1 MKTIE
6 LQTTQNVTINYEL
19 ALLRDRILAFVID
32 AVVLGFLAF
41 ILSICTGLLSG
52 TAQLIFVY
60 VVLLPTVTFYTLV
73 WELLNGGQ
81 TLGKMVLR
89 IKVVRMDGKPMNFI
103 DNLLRW
109 SFRLF
114 DIWLSLGSLAV
125 VLINSTLRSQRL
137 GDLVSNTTVVKSN
150 PDLYVSLNDILKI
163 STIDDYQP
171 IYPQVRFFSEE
182 DMLVIKQAV
191 ERYNLY
197 KNAAHS
203 EALTLLVERVCF
215 EMKVP
220 VVEQNQI
227 GFLRTLIKDY
237 IVLTR

>member
-32 AVVLGFLAF
+32 AVLLGFLVF
-41 ILSICTGLLSG
+41 VLSLCTGLMG
-52 TAQLIFVY
+52 EGVALIFVY
-60 VVLLPTVTFYTLV
+60 VVMLPITTFYTLF

-81 TLGKMVLR
+81 TLGKMALR
-89 IKVVRMDGKPMNFI
+89 IKVVRLDGRPMNFI
-103 DNLLRW
+103 DHLLRW
-109 SFRLF
+109 VFRLF
-114 DIWLSLGSLAV
+114 DIWFTAGAIAV
-125 VLINSTLRSQRL
+125 VLINSTRRSQRL
-137 GDLVSNTTVVKSN
+137 GDVVSNTAVVKSN
-150 PDLYVSLNDILKI
+150 PDLYVSLKDILNI
-163 STIDDYQP
+163 STIDNYQP
-171 IYPQVRFFSEE
+171 VYPQVRFFSED
-182 DMLVIKQAV
+182 DMLVIKQTV

-197 KNAAHS
+197 KNPAHS
-203 EALTLLVERVCF
+203 EAMDLLVQRVCS

>member
-32 AVVLGFLAF
+32 LVIVGFLAF
-41 ILSICTGLLSG
+41 VLTLCTGVMSEG
-52 TAQLIFVY
+52 AALIFLYIVF
-60 VVLLPTVTFYTLV
+60 LPVVTFYTLFS
-73 WELLNGGQ
+73 ELLIGGQ
-81 TLGKMVLR
+81 TVGKMALR
-89 IKVVRMDGKPMNFI
+89 IKVVRLDGRPMNFI
-103 DNLLRW
+103 DHLLRW

-114 DIWLSLGSLAV
+114 DIWFSAGAVAV
-125 VLINSTLRSQRL
+125 VLINSTSRAQRL
-137 GDLVSNTTVVKSN
+137 GDVVSNTAVVKSN
-150 PDLYVSLNDILKI
+150 PDLYVSLKDILNI
-163 STIDDYQP
+163 STIDNYQP
-171 IYPQVRFFSEE
+171 VYPQVRFFSED
-182 DMLVIKQAV
+182 DMLVIKQTV

-197 KNAAHS
+197 QNPAHS
-203 EALTLLVERVCF
+203 EAMTLLVERVCA

-227 GFLRTLIKDY
+227 AFLRTLIKDY